1 MWLRNTLTHGTDD
14 RKDKPNLLPF
24 GPMLL
29 GMQFLTSG
37 FLLPYLFMRTPEK
50 VTGEE
55 IVYEEDID
63 GWLQQEVA
71 EWRPL
76 GLFLG
81 GVGTASIF
89 WGLFVRPE
97 FG

>member
-37 FLLPYLFMRTPEK
+37 FLLTYLFMRTPEK

-55 IVYEEDID
+55 SFSKKIFLMD
-63 GWLQQEVA
+63 GSS
-71 EWRPL
+71 R
-76 GLFLG
+76 
-81 GVGTASIF
+81 
-89 WGLFVRPE
+89 RY
-97 FG
+97 